1 MPAKAGPGL
10 QHTGSLFTRLGG
22 SEAIAAVVQQF
33 YERVLADPELK
44 PFFARTNLTWLK
56 LRQNQF
62 FVQALGGPLEYKGKS
77 MKLAHSRMEI
87 EPRHFQRVAG
97 HLSET
102 LASLHV
108 PKSLI
113 GEVMTA
119 VASLEPD
126 IVTKPINESAKYTKE
141 N

>member
-1 MPAKAGPGL
+1 MPAKAGPAFEANA
-10 QHTGSLFTRLGG
+10 SMFARLGG
-22 SEAIAAVVQQF
+22 REAITAAVEQF
-33 YERVLADPELK
+33 YQRVLADSELK
-44 PFFARTNLTWLK
+44 PFFAATNMTWLK
-56 LRQNQF
+56 LRQTQF
-62 FVQALGGPLEYKGKS
+62 MVQALGGPQEYTGKS
-77 MKLAHSRMEI
+77 MKQAHAGRAI

-102 LASLHV
+102 LAALKV

-126 IVTKPINESAKYTKE
+126 IVTQPTTDSPNTKKH
-141 N
+141 